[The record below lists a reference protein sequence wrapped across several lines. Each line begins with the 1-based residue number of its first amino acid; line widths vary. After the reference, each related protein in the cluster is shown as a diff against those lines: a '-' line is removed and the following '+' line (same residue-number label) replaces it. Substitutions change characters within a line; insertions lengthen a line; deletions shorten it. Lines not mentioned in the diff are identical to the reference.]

1 MICPKCSVDT
11 MVKDSRPH
19 REDARVVV
27 RRRMCLG
34 CGHRFSTQEGT
45 IDIVAKRAGDLKRF
59 NRRKASWTPEQ
70 RAYHLEAR
78 RLRRYAQQEAAAT
91 LRPLEDVLAA
101 WKVPPDAFSPAPQPS
116 E

>member
-1 MICPKCSVDT
+1 MICPKCSADT
-11 MVKDSRPH
+11 RVIDSRPH
-19 REDARVVV
+19 REDARVIV
-27 RRRMCLG
+27 RRRACQD

-59 NRRKASWTPEQ
+59 RARKASWTPEQ

-91 LRPLEDVLAA
+91 SRPLEDILAA
-101 WKVPPDAFSPAPQPS
+101 WNVPPDAFSPANPLP
-116 E
+116 